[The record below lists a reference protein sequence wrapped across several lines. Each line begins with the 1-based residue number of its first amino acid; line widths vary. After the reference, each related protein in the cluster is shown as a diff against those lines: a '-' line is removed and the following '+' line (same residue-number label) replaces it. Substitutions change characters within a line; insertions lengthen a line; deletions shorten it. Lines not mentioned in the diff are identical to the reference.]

1 MSRKLAAEM
10 LKTINVKSVHLV
22 MNCVKVKIR

>member
-10 LKTINVKSVHLV
+10 LKTINIKSVHLV
-22 MNCVKVKIR
+22 MNHVKIKIR